1 MNYWWVSVNAQR
13 TDGKDIGTMGF
24 TIEADKE
31 ETAIAEAI
39 KMVEEN
45 GMWKALYASAS
56 LTA

>member
-1 MNYWWVSVNAQR
+1 MNYWVSVNAER
-13 TDGKDIGTMGF
+13 TNGKDTGTMGF

-45 GMWKALYASAS
+45 GMWKAVCANAFP
-56 LTA
+56 TP